1 MKRLL
6 FLLMGWILSVM
17 LIAQPAKV
25 ALENPS
31 LNLTDRFQL
40 MKANSQTYDDYKV
53 IKEYILDGVWKIS
66 MDSISVL
73 ENRLTIANQNI
84 ASLQNDVNIIKANL
98 AAHQQSVEQIQ
109 FESEHFSL
117 IGIPFSKGVFRW
129 IFFILTA
136 ALVGVIIFLAG
147 HWKLSRVKMKEHML
161 VADMISKEF
170 DEFKRKALEKQ
181 VKLSRELQNERNKLA
196 SVKS

>member
-1 MKRLL
+1 MKKSL
-6 FLLMGWILSVM
+6 FFLMGWVVSIA

-31 LNLTDRFQL
+31 VNLADRYQL
-40 MKANSQTYDDYKV
+40 MKSNSQTYDDYKV

-66 MDSISVL
+66 MDSISAL
-73 ENRLTIANQNI
+73 EGRLNIANQNI
-84 ASLQNDVNIIKANL
+84 AALQNDIATLKANL
-98 AAHQQSVEQIQ
+98 AAHEQSVAQIQ

-117 IGIPFSKGVFRW
+117 IGIPFTKGAFR
-129 IFFILTA
+129 ILFLILVGG
-136 ALVGVIIFLAG
+136 LVGVIIFLTG
-147 HWKLSRVKMKEHML
+147 HWKLSRAKMKEHML

-170 DEFKRKALEKQ
+170 DEFKRKSLEKQ